1 MKTFVRSSM
10 ASLRGILFIFLLLL
24 ATAHSQMFF
33 PHPVFGGSNGK
44 DGKLHLPG
52 ITIRNPFAGSDDD
65 DDRDIFKVNDPGG
78 KPPLE
83 TDYKGLWELVSKDSG
98 ANAMHVN
105 LLPNNKVVMYDATA
119 FHMSTIRLPNGE
131 CFPFKTD
138 QGAEREDCWCHA
150 VVYDIDTAQIR
161 PLKVH

>member
-1 MKTFVRSSM
+1 
-10 ASLRGILFIFLLLL
+10 
-24 ATAHSQMFF
+24 MFF

-83 TDYKGLWELVSKDSG
+83 VCGSW
-98 ANAMHVN
+98 
-105 LLPNNKVVMYDATA
+105 
-119 FHMSTIRLPNGE
+119 
-131 CFPFKTD
+131 FPRTP
-138 QGAEREDCWCHA
+138 EPMPC
-150 VVYDIDTAQIR
+150 T
-161 PLKVH
+161 